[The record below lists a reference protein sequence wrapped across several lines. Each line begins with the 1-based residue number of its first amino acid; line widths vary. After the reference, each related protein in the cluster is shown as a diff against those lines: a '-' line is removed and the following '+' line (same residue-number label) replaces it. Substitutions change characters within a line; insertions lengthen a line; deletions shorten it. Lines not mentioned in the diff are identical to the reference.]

1 MFSELAGIL
10 IVHLERLEAL
20 KQCISIDCL
29 VCRYSHGE
37 QVYSNGN
44 GVEADGKGKAPCSV
58 FLADAIQF
66 HHIPSCARVFTCA
79 SKQKG
84 IKPMNEFNRAYT
96 PKTGADSMDASVNE
110 GLRTFMLGVY
120 NKMALGLLLTAGL
133 AYAFGALVPENV
145 TLTLLTGPIG
155 LVIMFAPLAILLLS
169 SFVMKNPSPLAANLV
184 YWSVVSLIGVG
195 MGAIVYVYARQP
207 DGMLIVSKAFLT
219 TAIAFG
225 GLSLYGY
232 TTKRDL
238 SGFGTFL
245 IMGVI
250 GIIVASILNMFI
262 FQSSMMHMVI
272 SVVGLLL
279 FAGLTAFDTQ
289 RLKNMYFQLVGDSRA
304 MAVATTYGALSLY
317 LDFVNMFQFLLAI
330 MSGRE

>member
-1 MFSELAGIL
+1 
-10 IVHLERLEAL
+10 
-20 KQCISIDCL
+20 
-29 VCRYSHGE
+29 
-37 QVYSNGN
+37 
-44 GVEADGKGKAPCSV
+44 
-58 FLADAIQF
+58 
-66 HHIPSCARVFTCA
+66 
-79 SKQKG
+79 
-84 IKPMNEFNRAYT
+84 MNEFNRAYT
-96 PKTGADSMDASVNE
+96 PKSGADSMDTSVNE
-110 GLRTFMLGVY
+110 GLRAFMLGVY

-133 AYAFGALVPENV
+133 AYAFGAMVPESV

-238 SGFGTFL
+238 S
-245 IMGVI
+245 
-250 GIIVASILNMFI
+250 
-262 FQSSMMHMVI
+262 SMMHMVI

-289 RLKNMYFQLVGDSRA
+289 RLKNMYFQLAGDARA

-317 LDFVNMFQFLLAI
+317 LDFVNMFQFMLAI
-330 MSGRE
+330 MSGRD

>member
-1 MFSELAGIL
+1 MATRRM
-10 IVHLERLEAL
+10 ERTG
-20 KQCISIDCL
+20 
-29 VCRYSHGE
+29 R
-37 QVYSNGN
+37 
-44 GVEADGKGKAPCSV
+44 PCSV

-66 HHIPSCARVFTCA
+66 HHIPVCARVLTCA
-79 SKQKG
+79 IKQKG
-84 IKPMNEFNRAYT
+84 IKPMNEFNRAYS
-96 PKTGADSMDASVNE
+96 PKTGADSMDTSVNE
-110 GLRTFMLGVY
+110 GLRAFMLGVY

-133 AYAFGALVPENV
+133 AYAFGALVPESV

-195 MGAIVYVYARQP
+195 MGAIIYVYARQP

-219 TAIAFG
+219 TAVAFG

-272 SVVGLLL
+272 SVAGLLL

-289 RLKNMYFQLVGDSRA
+289 RLKRMYFQLVGDSRA
-304 MAVATTYGALSLY
+304 LAVATTYGALSLY

-330 MSGRE
+330 MSSRD

>member
-1 MFSELAGIL
+1 MQL
-10 IVHLERLEAL
+10 VH
-20 KQCISIDCL
+20 S
-29 VCRYSHGE
+29 S
-37 QVYSNGN
+37 
-44 GVEADGKGKAPCSV
+44 APV
-58 FLADAIQF
+58 FLAETEEF
-66 HHIPSCARVFTCA
+66 PHISAMPRVFTRGT
-79 SKQKG
+79 KQKG
-84 IKPMNEFNRAYT
+84 IKPMNEFNRAYS
-96 PKTGADSMDASVNE
+96 PKTGADSMDTSVNE
-110 GLRTFMLGVY
+110 GLRSFMLGVY

-169 SFVMKNPSPLAANLV
+169 GFVMKNPSPLAANLV

-195 MGAIVYVYARQP
+195 MGAIVYVYALQP
-207 DGMLIVSKAFLT
+207 DGMLIVSKAFMT

-225 GLSLYGY
+225 GLSLWGY

-238 SGFGTFL
+238 SGFGVFL
-245 IMGVI
+245 IMGVV
-250 GIIVASILNMFI
+250 GIIVASILNMLI
-262 FQSSMMHMVI
+262 FKSSMFHMVI

-289 RLKNMYFQLVGDSRA
+289 RLKNMYFQIAGNTRA

-317 LDFVNMFQFLLAI
+317 LDFVNMFQFLLAM
-330 MSGRE
+330 MSGRD